1 MTNFAIVRSVD
12 APKHISPE
20 ELHAYTDH
28 VTSGMGL
35 IAKLLPPILVM
46 HVSESV
52 AAVVGVASTG
62 VIRHN
67 RSTSSDLSSYYELWL
82 VGQAGMADYALALE
96 GILDDFY
103 AFSNL
108 SNPAATKAA

>member
-20 ELHAYTDH
+20 ELQTYAEH
-28 VTSGMGL
+28 VTSGMRLRG
-35 IAKLLPPILVM
+35 KLLPPLLVM

-52 AAVVGVASTG
+52 AAVVGVARTG

-67 RSTSSDLSSYYELWL
+67 WSASPDLYSYYELWL
-82 VGQAGMADYALALE
+82 VGEAGLADYALALQ
-96 GILDDFY
+96 GIIDDFCTFR
-103 AFSNL
+103 AL
-108 SNPAATKAA
+108 SEPATKTA

>member
-52 AAVVGVASTG
+52 AAVVGVTRTG

-67 RSTSSDLSSYYELWL
+67 RSASDLSSYYELWL